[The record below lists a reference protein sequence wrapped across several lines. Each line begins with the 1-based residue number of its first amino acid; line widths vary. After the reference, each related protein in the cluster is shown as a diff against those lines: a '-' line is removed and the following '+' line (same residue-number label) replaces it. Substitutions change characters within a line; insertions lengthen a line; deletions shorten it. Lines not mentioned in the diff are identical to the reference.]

1 MQTEVTVRAFSL
13 TFRRILLGIFAADS
27 DMVVTDL
34 LSAIVVLVESP
45 LTATAEDG
53 RSFLWA
59 RLFDVVVVV
68 KVWSGPKKASVDAA
82 RSNTT
87 ANTVDRQVLTLRH
100 AMLVFFLLRRLV
112 RWEQLD
118 P

>member
-1 MQTEVTVRAFSL
+1 MRAFSL

-27 DMVVTDL
+27 VMVVTDL

-59 RLFDVVVVV
+59 LLFVVVVV

-100 AMLVFFLLRRLV
+100 AMIAFAATYARVC
-112 RWEQLD
+112 D
-118 P
+118 G

>member
-1 MQTEVTVRAFSL
+1 MQSVPDVQTEVTVRAFSL

-53 RSFLWA
+53 RSLWA
-59 RLFDVVVVV
+59 LLFFDDVVVVV

-82 RSNTT
+82 SSNTT
-87 ANTVDRQVLTLRH
+87 ANTVD
-100 AMLVFFLLRRLV
+100 
-112 RWEQLD
+112 
-118 P
+118 